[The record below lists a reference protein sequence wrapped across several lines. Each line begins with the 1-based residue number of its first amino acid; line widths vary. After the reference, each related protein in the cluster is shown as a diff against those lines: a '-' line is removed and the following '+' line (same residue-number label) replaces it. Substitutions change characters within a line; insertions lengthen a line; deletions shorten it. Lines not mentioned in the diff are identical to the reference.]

1 MRGTTVYSDLVALLK
16 LLAIALLALNSAYVS
31 AQTANG
37 SHFLIACEA
46 AIRQLDGDKLS
57 AEEIIASQQCSEAV
71 VAGVDSLTVARSMGG
86 AIPGVCLPQDGI
98 SNDQGIRIFVK
109 YLRENPQ
116 ALQDSGR
123 ATLITA
129 LAQTYPCK

>member
-1 MRGTTVYSDLVALLK
+1 MLRHVYARYECFVTLL
-16 LLAIALLALNSAYVS
+16 LLFLPLNLY

-37 SHFLIACEA
+37 AHFLTACEA
-46 AIRQLDGDKLS
+46 AIKQHDGEKLS
-57 AEEIIASQQCSEAV
+57 AEDTIASQQCNEAV

-98 SNDQGIRIFVK
+98 SNDHAIRIFVK
-109 YLRENPQ
+109 YLRDNPQ
-116 ALQDSGR
+116 AQQDSGR